1 MQVHTFERDAIICIA
16 LIGEL
21 DHHAARQAMDEIAR
35 IYDKHLPPTAELDM
49 GGVSFMDSSGIALI
63 LSTLRRAR
71 EIGGKLRVSHVP
83 HQAMRVLN
91 AAGIE
96 RLVEIV
102 PDVEREVF

>member
-1 MQVHTFERDAIICIA
+1 MEILEKTSDRNLLLECR
-16 LIGEL
+16 GEL
-21 DHHAARQAMDEIAR
+21 DHHAARDAMRQLELALDAA
-35 IYDKHLPPTAELDM
+35 LPRKLVLDL
-49 GGVSFMDSSGIALI
+49 GGVTFMDSSGIALI